1 MASPDLKS
9 NPKDAVTSE
18 VPDGVELSPELK
30 ELEKRLNTSMLI
42 NIIKCIAEALQPI
55 KDSIDKIVN
64 SSAQIESHDNEIKR
78 LNTENFALRTQVSE
92 LQHDM
97 NSIKSTLNQMENKS
111 LECNLIFRGVDESHN
126 ETEEVIK
133 DKIHRIISETFNYHD
148 EQSRLSA
155 ARSCVIRR
163 CKRLG
168 RLNPHRMR
176 PISVEVESRNDV
188 DAILEYK
195 YYLTKGVFVD
205 REYCVDT
212 ERKRRILCPILRAAK
227 MKPDLKF
234 KSRMEFDKLV
244 IDGKRYGTDD
254 LDKLPQEISPTK
266 VSTKCDD
273 RVIGFF
279 GELCPFSNFHPANF
293 TYKGQTYHS
302 SEQFIQHTKAQYSN
316 DQETANRILN
326 THSALACK
334 QLGYLVKNFHQQ
346 NWVDSI
352 ETLCKDGIRAKFE
365 QNPPLLRALLNT
377 GDKTIVESSKDDVWG
392 TGIPLFR
399 WDCLNDRLWSSKGKT
414 WYDTDGNQGH
424 TQVYQH
430 NS

>member
-1 MASPDLKS
+1 
-9 NPKDAVTSE
+9 
-18 VPDGVELSPELK
+18 
-30 ELEKRLNTSMLI
+30 MLI
-42 NIIKCIAEALQPI
+42 NINKCIAEAFQPI

-64 SSAQIESHDNEIKR
+64 SSAKIDSHDNEIKR
-78 LNTENFALRTQVSE
+78 LNTENSALRTLVSDLE
-92 LQHDM
+92 NDM
-97 NSIKSTLNQMENKS
+97 NSIKSRLNQIENKS

-126 ETEEVIK
+126 ETEGVMK
-133 DKIHRIISETFNYHD
+133 DKIHRVISDTFNYHE
-148 EQSRLSA
+148 EQSRLTA
-155 ARSCVIRR
+155 AKTCVIRR

-168 RLNPHRMR
+168 RLNPQRVR
-176 PISVEVESRNDV
+176 PISVEFESRKDV
-188 DAILEYK
+188 DAVLEYK
-195 YYLTKGVFVD
+195 YYLAKGVFVD

-212 ERKRRILCPILRAAK
+212 ERKRRILRPILCAAK

-234 KSRMEFDKLV
+234 KSRMEYDKLI
-244 IDGKRYGTDD
+244 IDGKRYGNDD
-254 LDKLPQEISPTK
+254 LDKLPQEISPIK

-273 RVIGFF
+273 RVVGFF
-279 GELCPFSNFHPANF
+279 GKLCPFSNFHPANF

-302 SEQFIQHTKAQYSN
+302 SEQFIQHTKAQYCN
-316 DQETANRILN
+316 DQETANRILH

-399 WDCLNDRLWSSKGKT
+399 WDCLND
-414 WYDTDGNQGH
+414 
-424 TQVYQH
+424 
-430 NS
+430 

>member
-1 MASPDLKS
+1 
-9 NPKDAVTSE
+9 
-18 VPDGVELSPELK
+18 
-30 ELEKRLNTSMLI
+30 MLI
-42 NIIKCIAEALQPI
+42 NINKCIAEALQPI
-55 KDSIDKIVN
+55 KDSIDKIVS

-78 LNTENFALRTQVSE
+78 LNTENSALRTQVSE

-97 NSIKSTLNQMENKS
+97 TSIKTRLNQMENKF

-148 EQSRLSA
+148 EQNRLAA

-176 PISVEVESRNDV
+176 PISVEFESRKDV

-205 REYCVDT
+205 REYCVET
-212 ERKRRILCPILRAAK
+212 ERKRRILGPILRAAK
-227 MKPDLKF
+227 MKPDLKY

-273 RVIGFF
+273 KVVGFF

-293 TYKGQTYHS
+293 TYKGQNYHS

-326 THSALACK
+326 TPQCTRLQAARLSSEKLPPAK
-334 QLGYLVKNFHQQ
+334 LG
-346 NWVDSI
+346 
-352 ETLCKDGIRAKFE
+352 
-365 QNPPLLRALLNT
+365 
-377 GDKTIVESSKDDVWG
+377 
-392 TGIPLFR
+392 
-399 WDCLNDRLWSSKGKT
+399 
-414 WYDTDGNQGH
+414 
-424 TQVYQH
+424 
-430 NS
+430 